1 MLVLK
6 LNIKLH
12 ISQQSDENLEIS
24 FLLDSQR
31 GSNWIRESF
40 CKIKEK
46 KPTSFSIWLKS
57 NFFNWTTDRQGEL
70 QSRHSLVQH
79 NLLIIENKSVS
90 VASGCLN
97 IREGKISFSTEWNLF
112 GRFKDQVVYTVA
124 ILVHT
129 EKKYYSF
136 KLDIPYS
143 SRC

>member
-12 ISQQSDENLEIS
+12 LGQQSDENLEIS

-31 GSNWIRESF
+31 GSSWIRESF

-70 QSRHSLVQH
+70 QSRH
-79 NLLIIENKSVS
+79 NIVS
-90 VASGCLN
+90 
-97 IREGKISFSTEWNLF
+97 T
-112 GRFKDQVVYTVA
+112 T
-124 ILVHT
+124 
-129 EKKYYSF
+129 
-136 KLDIPYS
+136 
-143 SRC
+143 